1 MGSKKLVQAER
12 HDLCHVNV
20 FGNIQFFE
28 QQVRPVV
35 QGPATVQVLT
45 GRGFGYLQTDVQAFP
60 LFSLV
65 SPFCH
70 AGGFLMA
77 VAVPLSVWNPQRV
90 GKDFY

>member
-1 MGSKKLVQAER
+1 
-12 HDLCHVNV
+12 
-20 FGNIQFFE
+20 
-28 QQVRPVV
+28 
-35 QGPATVQVLT
+35 LT